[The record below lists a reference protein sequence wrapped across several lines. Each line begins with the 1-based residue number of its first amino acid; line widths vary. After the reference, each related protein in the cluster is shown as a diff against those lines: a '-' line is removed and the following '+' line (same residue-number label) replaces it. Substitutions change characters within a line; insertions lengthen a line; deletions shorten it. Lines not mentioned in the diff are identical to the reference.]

1 MAELKRKPGRPSKHV
16 GLATPATLK
25 QVGNGSELR
34 DLRQAEPVPQGPFL
48 SDAPED
54 VAPRN
59 VPVRVFGASAGSPPV
74 PPTLPTPGSSGDE
87 NEVTFTDLLKK
98 VLRETADLEFQ
109 DDGGSQSNLEVLAR
123 KVVKASLSDNMGAQ
137 RARELIVERI
147 EGKAQRANQVSTPDT
162 ALEDQIDKAA
172 VAMLNDL
179 AAPPDK
185 ES

>member
-1 MAELKRKPGRPSKHV
+1 V

-25 QVGNGSELR
+25 QVASGLELR
-34 DLRQAEPVPQGPFL
+34 DLRQAEPVQEGPVL
-48 SDAPED
+48 PSAPPAE
-54 VAPRN
+54 APRN
-59 VPVRVFGASAGSPPV
+59 AAIRVFGTAAGKPPV
-74 PPTLPTPGSSGDE
+74 PPTLPVPGLAADDS
-87 NEVTFTDLLKK
+87 EVTFTDLLKK
-98 VLRETADLEFQ
+98 VLRETADAEFQ

-172 VAMLNDL
+172 VALLNGI
-179 AAPPDK
+179 AKPDN